1 LKREVWAQVRSV
13 GTESAFLSPM
23 PLKTMSET
31 NRNVSRT
38 AELLAIPRDTIRVCT
53 EWYGLRLGVHTPPTP
68 SACAPACRPGAGQVG
83 GGLDPA

>member
-1 LKREVWAQVRSV
+1 VAREHGARRERLKREVWAQVRSV

-38 AELLAIPRDTIRVCT
+38 AESLAIPRDTIRVRAACRQPVR
-53 EWYGLRLGVHTPPTP
+53 EPARSVVGWTPPERP
-68 SACAPACRPGAGQVG
+68 SR
-83 GGLDPA
+83 